1 MFSSKNLDSIG
12 LFWYNLRVK
21 RKDLETL
28 SQDELIELV
37 LSSRKEADEAKAE
50 RRSAESELAKARADA
65 DAAKTERD
73 AAKAD
78 LEKAFAEVSRLNAE
92 MERLLAIVD
101 AKNQTILRDNFN
113 SFVGRSE
120 HSSAVRAKAPVIDEA
135 DAKAKGRPGRKRG
148 SANLSLTREQL
159 AALASETV
167 TIEPDGKP
175 SEEGLVRFGEDETY
189 KIVRVPA
196 SIKVLRVVRPKYR
209 RADGSVLQSASSDP
223 FPHSPLTP
231 SLAADVCS
239 AKYEMGIPLYRYGN
253 ALAARGLKVTEQTLA
268 QWVIRA
274 AEIARPVADE
284 AMRVL
289 LEESNGVVHADETK
303 LLVLDSLKNEDR
315 RDSYVFVYSSS
326 AFAHPVD
333 VYDFRGSRAVDPEDS
348 PLAAFGGTLV
358 VDGYAGY
365 NALPC
370 KKQRCWAHVRRK
382 FADAVKAL
390 PKGKAEKSESA
401 WFLREIDWLFRKERE
416 WRESAKTSSEI
427 LRLRNSPEHLARIE
441 ALREKARSVDPAPGS
456 LLERAVKYMDRMGE
470 ELYTFL
476 SDGRV
481 PMDNNLAERVV
492 KPFVIDRKNFLFS
505 KAESGAEASATLMTV
520 IRTALRNGLI
530 PERYLAWLFENSGKL
545 PTERLMPWSEDVPE
559 TFKAFGK

>member
-1 MFSSKNLDSIG
+1 M
-12 LFWYNLRVK
+12 R
-21 RKDLETL
+21 RKDLEAL

-37 LSSRKEADEAKAE
+37 LSSRKDAEEAKSGRE
-50 RRSAESELAKARADA
+50 SAESELAKARADA

-78 LEKAFAEVSRLNAE
+78 LEKAYAEVSRLNAE
-92 MERLLAIVD
+92 MERLLAVID
-101 AKNQTILRDNFN
+101 AKNQTILRDAFN
-113 SFVGRSE
+113 SFVGKSE
-120 HSSAVRAKAPVIDEA
+120 HSSAIRAKAPVVVDEA
-135 DAKAKGRPGRKRG
+135 DAKAKGKPGRKAG
-148 SANLSLTREQL
+148 SANLSLSREQL
-159 AALASETV
+159 SALASETV
-167 TIEPDGKP
+167 TIEPEGKL
-175 SEEGLVRFGEDETY
+175 SSEGLVRFGEDEAY

-196 SIKVLRVVRPKYR
+196 SVKVLRVVRPKYR
-209 RADGSVLQSASSDP
+209 KPDGSILQAASEDP

-231 SLAADVCS
+231 SLAADLCS

-253 ALAARGLKVTEQTLA
+253 ALAARGLRVTEQTLA
-268 QWVIRA
+268 QWAIRA
-274 AEIARPVADE
+274 AALAKPVADE
-284 AMRVL
+284 ALRTL
-289 LEESNGVVHADETK
+289 LRESNGVAHADETK
-303 LLVLDSLKNEDR
+303 PLVLDSLKSEGR

-326 AFAHPVD
+326 AYGHPVD
-333 VYDFRGSRAVDPEDS
+333 YYDFRGSREVDPATS
-348 PLAAFGGTLV
+348 PLSGFDGTLV

-365 NALPC
+365 NSLPC

-390 PKGKAEKSESA
+390 PKDKAESSESA
-401 WFLREIDWLFRKERE
+401 WFLREIDRLFGRERE

-427 LRLRNSPEHLARIE
+427 LGLRNSPEHLARIA
-441 ALREKARSVDPAPGS
+441 ALRERAGSIDPAPGS
-456 LLERAVKYMDRMGE
+456 LLERAVRYMNGLGE

-505 KAESGAEASATLMTV
+505 KSESGAEASATMMTV

-559 TFKAFGK
+559 TCKAFGK